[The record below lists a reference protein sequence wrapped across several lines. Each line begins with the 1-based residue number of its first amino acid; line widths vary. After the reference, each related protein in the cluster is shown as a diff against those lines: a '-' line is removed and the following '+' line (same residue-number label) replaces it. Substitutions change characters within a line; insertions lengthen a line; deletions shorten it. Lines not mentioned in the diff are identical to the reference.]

1 MIKDIMLLA
10 KKDLRL
16 EFRSKETLFSMGIF
30 SFSAVLIFSAFFNFI
45 DIPLDARYSIS
56 IASVLFIITFS
67 VMLGITSIFSRE
79 LKKNTIYSILSLAVK
94 PQVIFLSKLIYL
106 IVLLLII
113 EALTLILSVVFLR
126 VDIQGDFTLLII
138 IITLGTLDLAVAGC
152 IVAFLTM
159 YSKSKTLAIPVLF
172 FPLILPSLLIATQ
185 VSMSLVL
192 YNDFEYFLTNSLVL
206 FFHTVIILVLALL
219 ATEELISE

>member
-1 MIKDIMLLA
+1 MMKDIALLA
-10 KKDLRL
+10 RKDLRL
-16 EFRSKETLFSMGIF
+16 EFRKKETLFSMALF

-56 IASVLFIITFS
+56 IASVLFIITFT

-79 LKKNTIYSILSLAVK
+79 LKKNSIYPILSLAIK
-94 PQVIFLSKLIYL
+94 PQVIFLAKLVYL

-113 EALTLILSVVFLR
+113 EILTLLLSIVFLR
-126 VDIQGDFTLLII
+126 IDFQGNFVLLII
-138 IITLGTLDLAVAGC
+138 IITIGTLDLAIAGC

-159 YSKSKTLAIPVLF
+159 YSKSKTLAIPVLY

-192 YNDFEYFLTNSLVL
+192 YNDFEFFITNSLVL
-206 FFHTVIILVLALL
+206 FLHAVIILILALVV
-219 ATEELISE
+219 TEE

>member
-16 EFRSKETLFSMGIF
+16 EFRSKETLFSMGLF

-79 LKKNTIYSILSLAVK
+79 LRKNTVYSILSLAVK
-94 PQVIFLSKLIYL
+94 PQVIFLSKLVYL
-106 IVLLLII
+106 TVLLII
-113 EALTLILSVVFLR
+113 IEILTLVLSIVFLR
-126 VDIQGDFTLLII
+126 VEIQGDFLLLIV
-138 IITLGTLDLAVAGC
+138 IITIGTIDLAVAGC

-192 YNDFEYFLTNSLVL
+192 YNDFEYFLTNSLAL
-206 FFHTVIILVLALL
+206 CLHAVIILVLAL
-219 ATEELISE
+219 AVTDELISE